1 MTSLDIGLAGIGITL
16 LLVIIGAPVGAVL
29 GLVAF
34 GGLAL
39 VLGFGPAL
47 SMSVSLPYEFIA
59 DWSISA
65 IPMFIFM
72 GYIAA
77 ESGIAASV
85 FRFMRIVLVR
95 LPGGL
100 ACASVGACA
109 VFASASGSSLAT
121 AAAMGRVCI
130 PEMRAAGYKD
140 SLAAGCVAS
149 AGTLGSLIPPSI
161 LIIIYAYFAGV
172 SVSAVFL
179 AAVIPGVISAALY
192 VAMIVGRAT
201 ISPDL
206 APRSAEA
213 YTSEDLLATTKRVIY
228 FPLLIVAV
236 LGGIF
241 AGVVTPT
248 EGGAVGAAAAAVIA
262 TTVYGMSPA
271 QLWKTCLESVR
282 SSCTIFFIA
291 IGAVIYARFVSI
303 TGIPAFVTDLLSS
316 DSHSV
321 WLFVLQVAIIMIIL
335 GMFIDAISLMLIMLP
350 VFVPLA
356 STVGVDLVWFGIVV
370 IKLCEIGL
378 VTPPVG
384 MNVYVI
390 SGVAGKDVDITSI
403 FKGAAWFILMD
414 LAVIILLL
422 LFPMAMTLQ

>member
-1 MTSLDIGLAGIGITL
+1 MTSLDIGLLGLCATL
-16 LLVIIGAPVGAVL
+16 TLVIFGAPVGAVL

-34 GGLAL
+34 AGLAL
-39 VLGFGPAL
+39 VLGLGPAL
-47 SMSVSLPYEFIA
+47 SMSVSLPFEFIA

-65 IPMFIFM
+65 IPMFILM

-85 FRFMRIVLVR
+85 FKLMRMALVR

-109 VFASASGSSLAT
+109 IFASASGSSLAT

-140 SLAAGCVAS
+140 SLATGCIAS

-161 LIIIYAYFAGV
+161 LLIIYAYFANV

-179 AAVIPGVISAALY
+179 AAVIPGVASAALY
-192 VAMIVGRAT
+192 ASMIISRAT

-206 APRSAEA
+206 APRSTESFSRDEVIE
-213 YTSEDLLATTKRVIY
+213 TVKRVFY
-228 FPLLIVAV
+228 FPLLVTVV

-241 AGVVTPT
+241 MGIVTPT
-248 EGGAVGAAAAAVIA
+248 EGGAVGAAAATLIAVL
-262 TTVYGMSPA
+262 VYDMSLK
-271 QLWKTCLESVR
+271 QLWTTCLESVR

-303 TGIPAFVTDLLSS
+303 TGIPGFITDALSS
-316 DSHSV
+316 DSPSV
-321 WLFVLQVAIIMIIL
+321 WLFIIQVSIIMIIL
-335 GMFIDAISLMLIMLP
+335 GMFIDAISLLLIMLP

-356 STVGVDLVWFGIVV
+356 SAVGVDLIWFGIVV

-390 SGVAGKDVDITSI
+390 SGVAGKDVQITSI

-414 LAVIILLL
+414 VLVILLL
-422 LFPMAMTLQ
+422 LAFPAAMTLQ